1 MNRAARR
8 KKVLTPSILE
18 VRSAFL
24 LIDQMF
30 DDLRTGQLEFA
41 SIDGAPEYAVFRDK
55 HDDRLPI
62 VPALDGWISC
72 WERLGKDMHFSI
84 DQQPLRVLMQVL
96 DSPDAYL
103 SSQQIAAAS
112 AVVENQRRMY
122 RTLDVY
128 KVRAASLTEQIAIQ
142 LEEAT
147 A

>member
-1 MNRAARR
+1 MNRASRR
-8 KKVLTPSILE
+8 KKVLTPTIFE

-41 SIDGAPEYAVFRDK
+41 SIEGGPEYAVFRDK

-62 VPALDGWISC
+62 VPALDGWINC

-96 DSPDAYL
+96 DIPDAYL
-103 SSQQIAAAS
+103 TSEQIAAAS

-128 KVRAASLTEQIAIQ
+128 KVRSTAVTEQTAIL
-142 LEEAT
+142 LEKAT

>member
-1 MNRAARR
+1 MNRTDRR
-8 KKVLTPSILE
+8 SKPRKPTIFE

-30 DDLRTGQLEFA
+30 ESLRTGYLEFA
-41 SIDGAPEYAVFRDK
+41 SIEGGPEYAVFRDK

-62 VPALDGWISC
+62 VPAFDGWISC
-72 WERLGKDMHFSI
+72 WERMGKDMHFSI
-84 DQQPLRVLMQVL
+84 DQQPLREMMQVL
-96 DSPDAYL
+96 DTPDAYL
-103 SSQQIAAAS
+103 TREQIAAAS

-128 KVRAASLTEQIAIQ
+128 KVRAASVAEQIAIQ
-142 LEEAT
+142 TEEAT